1 MTYCRT
7 ELSKEDIVSLYK
19 NSGTSQQMLGLEYE
33 RLPIYKSDKS
43 SVSYY
48 GELGVCD
55 ILKEFAREDNWD
67 YILDNTDNNE
77 IIGLK
82 KIHDAITLE
91 PGSQVELSLRP
102 QKSVSDIEAKINE
115 INSVL
120 QPIFEKYGIELLNY
134 GVYPVTTYK
143 NINLIPKTRYKLM
156 ANYLWGILSDV
167 MMRETACVQVG
178 IDFKDE
184 EDAIRKFNLANKLS
198 PFMTAMFANSNIRG
212 GVNTGYKSFRSLA
225 WLNTDNERCG
235 FATKFKHGMT
245 FEDYV
250 NTLLSV
256 PMIFIVRDGKY
267 INIDGKTNFKNF
279 MKNGYMGYS
288 ATMED
293 YKLHANLFFPEVRL
307 RNYLEIRNHDC
318 CDERYIYSLLAI
330 YKGIFYNP
338 SAISA
343 VEDLL
348 SRLTI
353 NDIAEFRYN
362 VPRTALKTKVKKVC
376 VNDITKDIL
385 NIAQDSLQS
394 KHDSDKSYLEP
405 IMELNF
411 KGMTPVDDVL
421 SINFFN
427 EFIKHI

>member
-7 ELSKEDIVSLYK
+7 ELSKEYIVSLYRGF
-19 NSGTSQQMLGLEYE
+19 GTSQQTLGLEYE

-67 YILDNTDNNE
+67 YILDDNE

-82 KIHDAITLE
+82 KIHDTITLE

-102 QKSVSDIEAKINE
+102 QKSIADIEAKVNE

-120 QPIFEKYGIELLNY
+120 YPIFDKYGIKLLNY

-167 MMRETACVQVG
+167 MMRETACIQVG

-184 EDAIRKFNLANKLS
+184 QDAIRKFNLANKIS
-198 PFMTAMFANSNIRG
+198 PFMTAMFANSSIRG

-235 FATKFKHGMT
+235 FATKFKNDMT

-267 INIDGKTNFKNF
+267 INFDGKINFKNF
-279 MKNGYMGYS
+279 MKNGYMGYT
-288 ATMED
+288 ATFED

-318 CDERYIYSLLAI
+318 CDEEFMYSLLAI
-330 YKGIFYNP
+330 YKGIFYNS
-338 SAISA
+338 SAIDA

-348 SRLTI
+348 SKLTI
-353 NDIAEFRYN
+353 NDIVEFRYN
-362 VPRTALKTKVKKVC
+362 VPRTALDTKVKDVC
-376 VNDITKDIL
+376 VKEITQEIL
-385 NIAQDSLQS
+385 KIASDSLRG
-394 KHDSDKSYLEP
+394 DNDKKYLEP
-405 IMELNF
+405 IVELN
-411 KGMTPVDDVL
+411 KNGLTPVDVAG
-421 SINFFN
+421 FCV
-427 EFIKHI
+427 K

>member
-1 MTYCRT
+1 MAYCKT
-7 ELSKEDIVSLYK
+7 ELSKEYIVSLYK
-19 NSGTSQQMLGLEYE
+19 NSGTSQRMLGLEYE

-55 ILKEFAREDNWD
+55 VLKEFAREDNWD
-67 YILDNTDNNE
+67 YILDEDE
-77 IIGLK
+77 MIGLK
-82 KIHDAITLE
+82 KIHDTVTLE
-91 PGSQVELSLRP
+91 PGSQVELSLQP
-102 QKSVSDIEAKINE
+102 QKSVADIEAKVNE

-120 QPIFEKYGIELLNY
+120 CPLFNKYGMQLLNY

-156 ANYLWGILSDV
+156 AGYLWGILSDV
-167 MMRETACVQVG
+167 MMRETACIQVG
-178 IDFKDE
+178 IDYEDE
-184 EDAIRKFNLANKLS
+184 HDAIRKFNLANKIS

-235 FATKFKHGMT
+235 FATKFKRDMG

-267 INIDGKTNFKNF
+267 INIDGKINFKQF
-279 MKNGYMGYS
+279 MEKGYSGYS
-288 ATMED
+288 ATLED
-293 YKLHANLFFPEVRL
+293 YRLHANLFFPEVRL
-307 RNYLEIRNHDC
+307 RNYIEIRNHDC
-318 CDERYIYSLLAI
+318 CDEKYMYSLPAI

-338 SAISA
+338 LAMDA

-348 SRLTI
+348 SKQTI

-362 VPRTALKTKVKKVC
+362 VPRTALETRVKKIC
-376 VNDITKDIL
+376 VNDITKEIL
-385 NIAQDSLQS
+385 KIASDSLA
-394 KHDSDKSYLEP
+394 HDDDKKYLEP

-411 KGMTPVDDVL
+411 KGMTPADVL
-421 SINFFN
+421 PVDFFN
-427 EFIKHI
+427 EFVKHI

>member
-1 MTYCRT
+1 MTYCKT
-7 ELSKEDIVSLYK
+7 ELSKEYIVSLYK
-19 NSGTSQQMLGLEYE
+19 KFGTAQQMLGLEYE

-55 ILKEFAREDNWD
+55 ILKEFARVDNWD
-67 YILDNTDNNE
+67 YILDDTADNE

-115 INSVL
+115 INSAL
-120 QPIFEKYGIELLNY
+120 YPIFDKYGIQLLNY

-143 NINLIPKTRYKLM
+143 NINLIPKKRYKLM

-167 MMRETACVQVG
+167 MMRETACIQVG

-184 EDAIRKFNLANKLS
+184 QDAIRKFNLANKIS

-235 FATKFKHGMT
+235 FATKFKNGMT

-256 PMIFIVRDGKY
+256 PMIFIIRGGKY

-279 MKNGYMGYS
+279 MKNGYMGYT
-288 ATMED
+288 ATIED

-318 CDERYIYSLLAI
+318 CDEKYMYSLLAI
-330 YKGIFYNP
+330 YKGIFYN
-338 SAISA
+338 SAA
-343 VEDLL
+343 MDTVENLL
-348 SRLTI
+348 SKLTI

-362 VPRTALKTKVKKVC
+362 VPRTALDTKVRNVC
-376 VNDITKDIL
+376 VKDITKEL
-385 NIAQDSLQS
+385 LKIA
-394 KHDSDKSYLEP
+394 SDALITDEDRTYLEP
-405 IMELNF
+405 IIELNNR
-411 KGMTPVDDVL
+411 GLTPVDVVDL
-421 SINFFN
+421 SSCY
-427 EFIKHI
+427 

>member
-1 MTYCRT
+1 MAYCKT
-7 ELSKEDIVSLYK
+7 ELSKEYIVSLYK

-55 ILKEFAREDNWD
+55 VLKEFAREDNWD
-67 YILDNTDNNE
+67 YILDEDE
-77 IIGLK
+77 MIGLK
-82 KIHDAITLE
+82 KIHDTVTLE
-91 PGSQVELSLRP
+91 PGSQVELSLQP
-102 QKSVSDIEAKINE
+102 QKSVADIEAKVNE
-115 INSVL
+115 INSALCPV
-120 QPIFEKYGIELLNY
+120 FDKYGMELFNY

-156 ANYLWGILSDV
+156 AGYLWGILSDV
-167 MMRETACVQVG
+167 MMRETACIQVG
-178 IDFKDE
+178 IDYKDE
-184 EDAIRKFNLANKLS
+184 QDAIRKFNLANKIS

-235 FATKFKHGMT
+235 FATKFKRDMS

-256 PMIFIVRDGKY
+256 PMIFIIRDGQY
-267 INIDGKTNFKNF
+267 INIDGKINFRQF
-279 MKNGYMGYS
+279 MENGYSGYK
-288 ATMED
+288 ATLDD
-293 YKLHANLFFPEVRL
+293 YRLHANLFFPEVRL
-307 RNYLEIRNHDC
+307 RNYIEIRNHDC
-318 CDERYIYSLLAI
+318 CDEKYMYSLLAV

-338 SAISA
+338 LAMDA

-348 SRLTI
+348 SKQTI

-362 VPRTALKTKVKKVC
+362 VPRTALETRVKKVC
-376 VNDITKDIL
+376 VNDITKEIL
-385 NIAQDSLQS
+385 KIAEDSLQS

-411 KGMTPVDDVL
+411 KGLTPVDDAL
-421 SINFFN
+421 SVDFFN
-427 EFIKHI
+427 EFVKHI